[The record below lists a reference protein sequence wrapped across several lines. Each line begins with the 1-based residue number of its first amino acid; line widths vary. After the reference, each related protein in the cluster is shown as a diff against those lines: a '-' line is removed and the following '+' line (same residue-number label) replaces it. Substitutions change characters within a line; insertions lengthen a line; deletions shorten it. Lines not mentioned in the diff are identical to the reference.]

1 MRKAAVLAVGVAAI
15 IAAGAMGLGY
25 WRPPFLFGA
34 ARAADGATSQAQG
47 ADAKGAAP
55 TGGKG
60 GRRGGGA
67 VSVTV
72 ATATAGDLPVRRSTI
87 GWIASTASTTVTT
100 QQQGIVTRLLAAN
113 GQEVKAGDVLVELDD
128 RAAQAT
134 LDRDTA
140 AMTRDEAAVTSTKA
154 DLTRAQDL
162 FGRKFD
168 SQQQLDQATAAAASA
183 EAVVKLDEANIAA
196 DKVVLDEMRIKAPHD
211 GRLGAFAITVGSLI
225 QPGNAVVTLTDI
237 DNIEALFAVS
247 DADVD
252 LLRQSLAKG
261 PVAVQLSAA
270 DPGVAPASGTGSA
283 KVSAAAPST
292 DVAGQIDFIDS
303 TIVQGSGTMSVRAA
317 VSNKDRAFWPGQA
330 VKVDVDLG
338 TNRGIVIVPTV
349 AVQQGQGGANVFVVK
364 PDKTIDVRPV
374 TVAGIVGDKAGISAG
389 LSAGD
394 QVVTEGQLSL
404 AEGMTVNV
412 RDGKGAKAGDP
423 AAKTKPTVVGD
434 AS

>member
-1 MRKAAVLAVGVAAI
+1 MRKTAVLTFGVATIVVVSAI
-15 IAAGAMGLGY
+15 GLGY
-25 WRPPFLFGA
+25 HYHQPSVLFGA
-34 ARAADGATSQAQG
+34 ASAAETAT
-47 ADAKGAAP
+47 DASGSGSAAAKP
-55 TGGKG
+55 GGKG
-60 GRRGGGA
+60 GRHGGGA
-67 VSVTV
+67 VSVRV
-72 ATATAGDLPVRRSTI
+72 ATAVSGDLPVRRSTI

-100 QQQGIVTRLLAAN
+100 QQQGVVTRLLAEN
-113 GQEVKAGDVLVELDD
+113 GQEVKAGDVLLELDA

-196 DKVVLDEMRIKAPHD
+196 DKVVLDEMQIKAPHD

-225 QPGNAVVTLTDI
+225 QPGNAIVTLTDV

-252 LLRQSLAKG
+252 LLRQSLTKG
-261 PVAVQLSAA
+261 PVAVQVSAA
-270 DPGVAPASGTGSA
+270 DPGVLPASGTH
-283 KVSAAAPST
+283 AAAAAMVPSAGA
-292 DVAGQIDFIDS
+292 AGQVDFIDS
-303 TIVQGSGTMSVRAA
+303 TIVQGSGTMSARAA
-317 VSNKDRAFWPGQA
+317 LSNKDRVFWPGQA
-330 VKVDVDLG
+330 VKIDVDLG
-338 TNRGIVIVPTV
+338 TNRNIVIVPTV
-349 AVQQGQGGANVFVVK
+349 AVQQGQGGSNVFVVK
-364 PDKTIDVRPV
+364 ADKTIDVRPV
-374 TVAGIVGDKAGISAG
+374 TVAGIVGDKAGIVAG

-394 QVVTEGQLSL
+394 SVVTEGQLSL
-404 AEGMTVNV
+404 AQGMTVDV
-412 RDGKGAKAGDP
+412 RDDKPEKPADHAAKAR
-423 AAKTKPTVVGD
+423 PTVVGD